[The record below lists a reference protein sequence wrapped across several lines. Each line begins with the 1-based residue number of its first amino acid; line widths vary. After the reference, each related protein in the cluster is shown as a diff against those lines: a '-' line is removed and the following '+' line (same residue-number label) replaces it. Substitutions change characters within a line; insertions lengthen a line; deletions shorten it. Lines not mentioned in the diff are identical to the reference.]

1 MRNINILEKKSKKD
15 ISIFYFSILLFLYR
29 LTLDFIYIKVISPVW
44 EYQHFILDIDN
55 LLLLYSYIWML
66 LIALYDYKLY
76 KDNRPSSIFLFFT
89 DLLFFIPLSSIAP
102 LAGFSPLFFYFAL
115 SYWIIMA
122 YMQNKRLAIV
132 YERVPFNTVN
142 PTLIFY
148 LISSFFIVLN
158 LCITIYY
165 NGFHIKFDL
174 NDIYDIR
181 YAVRDMH
188 LPVLVNYIKPLAS
201 KITLLVITVM
211 IIKKKYTWL
220 IILTLIQLTNFAF
233 GALKSDL
240 FALLIAYIIGFVY
253 KPHHRVY
260 LLYGLIAANIW
271 VIIEYYIFD
280 VSLTSIVIHRRVLF
294 MPGLLSFEYYEF
306 FSSNECVYLRD
317 SFMRYF
323 GMQSPYDLEVP
334 RLIGSVYYGNGEAN
348 CNTGIVGDDFAQLGW
363 LSLFIFPFL
372 RIKLMKLYDFV
383 SNKTNESIM
392 VFISFIYS
400 LVFISGTMFSS
411 LLTGGFFGICLLL
424 YLLKNKK
431 ND

>member
-29 LTLDFIYIKVISPVW
+29 LTLDFIYVKVISPVW

-165 NGFHIKFDL
+165 NG
-174 NDIYDIR
+174 
-181 YAVRDMH
+181 
-188 LPVLVNYIKPLAS
+188 S
-201 KITLLVITVM
+201 
-211 IIKKKYTWL
+211 
-220 IILTLIQLTNFAF
+220 
-233 GALKSDL
+233 
-240 FALLIAYIIGFVY
+240 
-253 KPHHRVY
+253 
-260 LLYGLIAANIW
+260 
-271 VIIEYYIFD
+271 
-280 VSLTSIVIHRRVLF
+280 
-294 MPGLLSFEYYEF
+294 LLSRK
-306 FSSNECVYLRD
+306 S
-317 SFMRYF
+317 
-323 GMQSPYDLEVP
+323 
-334 RLIGSVYYGNGEAN
+334 
-348 CNTGIVGDDFAQLGW
+348 
-363 LSLFIFPFL
+363 
-372 RIKLMKLYDFV
+372 
-383 SNKTNESIM
+383 
-392 VFISFIYS
+392 
-400 LVFISGTMFSS
+400 
-411 LLTGGFFGICLLL
+411 
-424 YLLKNKK
+424 
-431 ND
+431 